1 MSRSSEP
8 ERPPRLHALAGVAR
22 RLSAAALAVSAATA
36 GQAQVLPF
44 EALTLRHGLPQSQ
57 VTSVVQDRQGYL
69 WVGTWGGLARFNGD
83 SFTHFL
89 VSDGLPSSRV
99 HELVVDSAG
108 VLWVA
113 TAAGL
118 ARRDDPGFAAISD
131 PLLGHAR
138 CRAIA
143 EDRAGR
149 LWIGT
154 DVGILLL
161 QRGDLLPVQRPP
173 SPSGHDFVVY
183 DLLPDGGAM
192 LAVTSL
198 GLFVCES
205 TGQPTRIDSP
215 PVPPGTLRV
224 AARTAEGLWV
234 GTLSAGLWR
243 KEGGRWQPLTEEEF
257 PGQEVYRLSV
267 GTSGTLYAATNDA
280 GLLRRPS
287 RGGRFELLDTSRGL
301 PSNVTNCAYE
311 DREGNLW
318 VGTDIGGLARLGPTA
333 ASTFDQRQ
341 GLPSA
346 CVFGVTRASPDSLW
360 IGTLAGAARLQPGTP
375 PRVLETVTRAD
386 GLRNALV
393 WKVVV
398 DPRGDE
404 WMLTDSALL
413 VRRRGERRF
422 VEPGPAVPVPR
433 IEQHDVAV
441 DGAGRVWL
449 AGRDA
454 TGTMAMRDASL
465 AWTVWR
471 TFADGTPLPVCRAAA
486 RRRAGGVW
494 VAAADGVLVCD
505 GSTVERH
512 PEPPPLPGGA
522 YFSVVLEDSRGRLWV
537 GSDAGL
543 AVHELTGSWRLVGG
557 LAGTPIPHV
566 YAIGEDAEGTIWV
579 GTTRGFLRLRADG
592 TVEPFTAEQGLGAL
606 EANEDGFFLD
616 DAGNVWL
623 STVAGLTRFSPALEK
638 PNRAQPVAVVE
649 SVALPDRRIE
659 APRALDLS
667 WRERTVTFQIAVLAY
682 RGHSGARY
690 RARLDGLE
698 ADWLPLRASG
708 ELRYTNLPAGSF
720 RLLVQAV
727 NESGVWGEAVALPLR
742 VNPPFW
748 MTWWFRAGGLLALAA
763 GVLGAHGARTLRLRR
778 RTRELE
784 AAVADRTAALLA
796 ANSELERL
804 ATHEPVTG
812 LLNRR
817 AILARLDAQFGDGGE
832 ATRRF
837 GCVLVDLDNFKR
849 VNDTLGHAAG
859 DAVLREMA
867 GRIGAS
873 LRGDDVL
880 GRFGGDEFLVVL
892 PGADAETVEAVAR
905 RIAAI
910 TVTAGEAEPV
920 VVSASC
926 GAVAVR
932 SGAGSDHTGV
942 VAAADGLLYQAK
954 QAGRRTY
961 RTAVI

>member
-1 MSRSSEP
+1 M
-8 ERPPRLHALAGVAR
+8 
-22 RLSAAALAVSAATA
+22 
-36 GQAQVLPF
+36 LPF
-44 EALTLRHGLPQSQ
+44 ETFTLRDGLPQSQ
-57 VTSVVQDRQGYL
+57 VTSVIQDRQGYL

-83 SFTHFL
+83 TFTSFL

-99 HELVVDSAG
+99 HELLVDAAG
-108 VLWVA
+108 TLWVA

-118 ARRDDPGFAAISD
+118 ARREALGFAAIAD

-149 LWIGT
+149 LWIVT
-154 DVGILLL
+154 EVGIFLY
-161 QRGDLLPVQRPP
+161 QHGDLLTMER
-173 SPSGHDFVVY
+173 SAAPSGEDFIVY
-183 DLLPDGGAM
+183 DLLADGDSM

-198 GLFVCES
+198 GLFRCED
-205 TGQPTRIDSP
+205 TRRP
-215 PVPPGTLRV
+215 VPLPGPAVPPGTLRV
-224 AARTAEGLWV
+224 AARTAEGLWL
-234 GTLSAGLWR
+234 GTLSYGLWR
-243 KEGGRWQPLTEEEF
+243 EDGGRWQRLTADEF

-318 VGTDIGGLARLGPTA
+318 VGTDIGGLARLGPSA
-333 ASTFDQRQ
+333 AATFDQRQ

-360 IGTLAGAARLQPGTP
+360 IGTLAGAVRLQPGTP
-375 PRVLETVTRAD
+375 PRVLETVTRED
-386 GLRNALV
+386 GLRNPLV

-398 DPRGDE
+398 DPQGDE
-404 WMLTDSALL
+404 WMLTDSAIL
-413 VRRRGERRF
+413 VRRRGGLRF
-422 VEPGPAVPVPR
+422 ADPGPAVPVPR

-449 AGRDA
+449 AGRD
-454 TGTMAMRDASL
+454 TSGTMAMRDASL

-471 TFADGTPLPVCRAAA
+471 TLADGTPLPVCRAAA
-486 RRRAGGVW
+486 KRRSGGVW
-494 VAAADGVLVCD
+494 VAAADGILVCD
-505 GSTVERH
+505 GNTVERH
-512 PEPPPLPGGA
+512 PEAPPLPGGA

-543 AVHELTGSWRLVGG
+543 AVHELTGGWRLVGG
-557 LAGTPIPHV
+557 LAGAPIPHV

-579 GTTRGFLRLRADG
+579 GTTRGFLRIHADG

-616 DAGNVWL
+616 GDGNVWL

-649 SVALPDRRIE
+649 SVALPDRSIE
-659 APRALDLS
+659 APRTLDLS
-667 WRERTVTFQIAVLAY
+667 WRERTATFQIAVLAY

-727 NESGVWGEAVALPLR
+727 NESGVWGEAVALPVR

-748 MTWWFRAGGLLALAA
+748 MTWWFRATGLLALAGA
-763 GVLGAHGARTLRLRR
+763 GLGAHGARTLRLRR

-784 AAVADRTAALLA
+784 AAVADRTAALLT
-796 ANSELERL
+796 ANQELERL

-817 AILARLDAQFGDGGE
+817 AVLARLDAQLGDGGE

-837 GCVLVDLDNFKR
+837 GCLLVDLDNFKR

-859 DAVLREMA
+859 DAVLRTMA
-867 GRIGAS
+867 DRIGAS
-873 LRGDDVL
+873 LRANDVL

-892 PGADAETVEAVAR
+892 PGADAETAEAVAR

-910 TVTAGEAEPV
+910 TVTVGEAEQV

-932 SGAGSDHTGV
+932 SGEGRDHATV
-942 VAAADGLLYQAK
+942 VAAADALLYQAK
-954 QAGRRTY
+954 QTGRRTY
-961 RTAVI
+961 RFDVL